1 MNETLQTLFGLLGG
15 LAIFLYG
22 MNKMSDALQKAAGDK
37 MKRILGFLTKNP
49 VMGVLAGAL
58 VTTVLQSSSATTVMI
73 IGFVSAGLIS
83 MPQAISVIF
92 GANIG
97 TTMTAQLLAFKLSD
111 YIYPIIFIGFI
122 MYFISKKDKINKS
135 AW

>member
-58 VTTVLQSSSATTVMI
+58 VTAVLQSSSATTVMI
-73 IGFVSAGLIS
+73 I
-83 MPQAISVIF
+83 
-92 GANIG
+92 
-97 TTMTAQLLAFKLSD
+97 
-111 YIYPIIFIGFI
+111 
-122 MYFISKKDKINKS
+122 
-135 AW
+135 

>member
-58 VTTVLQSSSATTVMI
+58 VTTVLQSSSE
-73 IGFVSAGLIS
+73 IGRAHV
-83 MPQAISVIF
+83 
-92 GANIG
+92 
-97 TTMTAQLLAFKLSD
+97 
-111 YIYPIIFIGFI
+111 
-122 MYFISKKDKINKS
+122 
-135 AW
+135 